1 MVAVGY
7 SLAGLLCGALAGY
20 HKGISVMPGIVMAGG
35 FCAVLADWAAN
46 AALSWLETALH
57 RQQDFDR
64 MLTGFRQDTAL
75 ELFAAA
81 ALLAAAVTVIRA

>member
-1 MVAVGY
+1 
-7 SLAGLLCGALAGY
+7 
-20 HKGISVMPGIVMAGG
+20 MPGIVLAGG
-35 FCAVLADWAAN
+35 FYAVLADWAAN

>member
-1 MVAVGY
+1 
-7 SLAGLLCGALAGY
+7 
-20 HKGISVMPGIVMAGG
+20 MPGIVLAGG

-75 ELFAAA
+75 DLFTAA
-81 ALLAAAVTVIRA
+81 ALIAAAVTVIRA

>member
-1 MVAVGY
+1 
-7 SLAGLLCGALAGY
+7 
-20 HKGISVMPGIVMAGG
+20 MPGIVMAGG

-75 ELFAAA
+75 ELFAAG
-81 ALLAAAVTVIRA
+81 AVLGAPVAGIRASR